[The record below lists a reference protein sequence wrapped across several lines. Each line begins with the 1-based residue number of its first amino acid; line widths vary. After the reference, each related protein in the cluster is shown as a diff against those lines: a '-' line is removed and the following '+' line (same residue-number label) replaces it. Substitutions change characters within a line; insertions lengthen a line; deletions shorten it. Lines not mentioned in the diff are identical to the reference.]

1 MVVVGSYLEGS
12 PFPCVRPD
20 DEDGIKQAVNAL
32 YELGHRNIGIVNGP
46 MSSMHSVKCLNGYKE
61 KMDEL
66 GLNYSSENV
75 FEIAEFDAL
84 KATTEVA
91 TFLKKHRDIT
101 GIVCSSDY
109 LAIGVIKAADMIG
122 LSVPEDLSVVGAD
135 DVPISDFITPALS
148 TVHVDLLGIG
158 QKATSILTSML
169 EGKQI
174 RKKDVVFTMEYVDR
188 STTDR
193 PKHN

>member
-1 MVVVGSYLEGS
+1 ML
-12 PFPCVRPD
+12 
-20 DEDGIKQAVNAL
+20 
-32 YELGHRNIGIVNGP
+32 
-46 MSSMHSVKCLNGYKE
+46 
-61 KMDEL
+61 
-66 GLNYSSENV
+66 
-75 FEIAEFDAL
+75 
-84 KATTEVA
+84 
-91 TFLKKHRDIT
+91 
-101 GIVCSSDY
+101 
-109 LAIGVIKAADMIG
+109 G

-158 QKATSILTSML
+158 QRAISILMSML

-174 RKKDVVFTMEYVDR
+174 RKKDVVFKMEYINR